1 MLEGETYVLEGVRD
15 VLRKKLGLHD
25 NQCDCE
31 FDEQIPSIADDIYI
45 AVLGAGCDP
54 GPTHSTSGGVHDL
67 IHSVQ
72 VLVINRAVVAR
83 DKRRSIFLQ
92 RLVGINQQI
101 ANVIAAIDWQL
112 DVLSYINHLLYVD
125 FPTAKPF
132 IASAVAEAEST
143 SSRRWYRTICSRE
156 LRSVEKGT
164 TPYIAMARSVYFGN
178 MRRIQTVA
186 QIAYNAKVAP

>member
-132 IASAVAEAEST
+132 THPLALKRVDVKPKMVSNDMFAGTQIGG
-143 SSRRWYRTICSRE
+143 
-156 LRSVEKGT
+156 KGT

-178 MRRIQTVA
+178 MRRIQPVPH
-186 QIAYNAKVAP
+186 IAHNEKLAP

>member
-15 VLRKKLGLHD
+15 VLRKKLKLHD

-31 FDEQIPSIADDIYI
+31 FDEQIPTIADDIYV

-67 IHSVQ
+67 LHSVQ
-72 VLVINRAVVAR
+72 ILVVNRTVTAR
-83 DKRRSIFLQ
+83 DKRRSIFMN

-112 DVLSYINHLLYVD
+112 DVMSYINHLLWRD
-125 FPTAKPF
+125 FPTAEPF
-132 IASAVAEAEST
+132 IHPLNLKRVDTKPKMISNEMFAGT
-143 SSRRWYRTICSRE
+143 QIGG
-156 LRSVEKGT
+156 KGT

-178 MRRIQTVA
+178 MRRIQPVA
-186 QIAYNAKVAP
+186 QITASGVVSP

>member
-31 FDEQIPSIADDIYI
+31 FDEQRPSIADDIYI

-132 IASAVAEAEST
+132 THPLALKRVDVKPKMVSNDMFAGTQIGG
-143 SSRRWYRTICSRE
+143 
-156 LRSVEKGT
+156 KGT

-178 MRRIQTVA
+178 MRRIQPVA
-186 QIAYNAKVAP
+186 QIAYNEKVAP

>member
-92 RLVGINQQI
+92 HLVGINQQI
-101 ANVIAAIDWQL
+101 ANVISAIDWQL

-132 IASAVAEAEST
+132 THPLALKRVDVKPKMVSNDMFAGTQIGG
-143 SSRRWYRTICSRE
+143 
-156 LRSVEKGT
+156 KGT
-164 TPYIAMARSVYFGN
+164 TPCIAMARSVYFGN
-178 MRRIQTVA
+178 MRRIQPVA
-186 QIAYNAKVAP
+186 QIAYNEKVSP